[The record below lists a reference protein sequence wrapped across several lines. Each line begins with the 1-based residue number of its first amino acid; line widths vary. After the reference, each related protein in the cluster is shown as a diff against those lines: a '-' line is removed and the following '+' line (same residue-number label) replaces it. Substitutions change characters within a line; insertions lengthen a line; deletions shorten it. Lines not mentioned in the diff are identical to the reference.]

1 MILFNLIKTIF
12 LIYYE
17 LTHSYDN
24 QGNIILLGCIRK
36 NYYCVKNATDKR
48 LKETENS

>member
-1 MILFNLIKTIF
+1 MILFNLIK
-12 LIYYE
+12 IYYE

-24 QGNIILLGCIRK
+24 QGNIILVGCIRK
-36 NYYCVKNATDKR
+36 NYYCIKNATDKR